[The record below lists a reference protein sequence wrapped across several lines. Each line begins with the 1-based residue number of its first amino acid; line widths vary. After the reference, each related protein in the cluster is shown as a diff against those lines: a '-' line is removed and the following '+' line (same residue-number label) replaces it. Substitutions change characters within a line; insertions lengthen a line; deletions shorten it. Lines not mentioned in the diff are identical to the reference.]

1 MNTTATQRRNLTPPE
16 VAKRLGV
23 SVKKIIAWI
32 RAGELQA
39 MNLANRDC
47 SRPRYRV
54 TLDALEAFE
63 RSRLVVPED
72 NGPAVQQTRRRPANG
87 EVKQFI

>member
-1 MNTTATQRRNLTPPE
+1 MATIATQRRNLTPPE

-32 RAGELQA
+32 RNGELRA
-39 MNLANRDC
+39 MNLANSDC

-54 TLDALEAFE
+54 PLEALEAFE
-63 RSRLVVPED
+63 KSRLVVPDDDE
-72 NGPAVQQTRRRPANG
+72 PTVRRVRRRATND
-87 EVKQFI
+87 EVNRFF